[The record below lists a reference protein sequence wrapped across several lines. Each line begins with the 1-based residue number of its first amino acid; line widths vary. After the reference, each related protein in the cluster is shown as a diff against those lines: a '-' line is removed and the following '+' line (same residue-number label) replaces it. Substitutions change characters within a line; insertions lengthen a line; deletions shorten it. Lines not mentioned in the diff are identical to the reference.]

1 MKTYIFPVEL
11 EADEDGWHVFYP
23 PWRKMGA
30 STWGGTRE
38 EALQNIREVLE
49 LLLEEFEEE
58 GKPVAAAE
66 LPTIAAG
73 NLVAVNR

>member
-1 MKTYIFPVEL
+1 MKTYTFPVEL
-11 EADEDGWHVFYP
+11 EPDEDGWHVFYP
-23 PWRKMGA
+23 PWRKIGA

-38 EALQNIREVLE
+38 EALQNIREVLAM
-49 LLLEEFEEE
+49 LLEEFEEE
-58 GKPVAAAE
+58 GQPVAAAE